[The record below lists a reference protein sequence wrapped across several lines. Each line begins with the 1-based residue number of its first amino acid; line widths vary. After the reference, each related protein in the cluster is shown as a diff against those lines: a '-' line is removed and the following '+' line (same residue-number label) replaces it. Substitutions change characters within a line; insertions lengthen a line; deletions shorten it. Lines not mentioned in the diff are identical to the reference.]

1 MASIEGRTAT
11 FTRPPLISNARSES
25 RNTSS
30 VSALTATQRP
40 PASLIFE
47 SSLAGENRV
56 SRAPSRRTQAS
67 PSISRSGD
75 MPKPK
80 TLQLVP
86 RASKWCDSS
95 AGLRGIRGR
104 DRHYIG
110 LLHGGR
116 DGQRVELL

>member
-1 MASIEGRTAT
+1 MASIDGRTAT
-11 FTRPPLISNARSES
+11 LTRPPLISNARSDS

-30 VSALTATQRP
+30 VSALTATHRP
-40 PASLIFE
+40 PAALIFE
-47 SSLAGENRV
+47 ISLEGEKRV
-56 SRAPSRRTQAS
+56 SRAPSLRTQAS

-95 AGLRGIRGR
+95 AWLRGIRGR
-104 DRHYIG
+104 DRRYVG
-110 LLHGGR
+110 LLHRGR
-116 DGQRVELL
+116 DGQGIQLS